1 MQATFSFSPTERT
14 IVEAHPIEGHAP
26 RAVVRMDEF
35 PNTFTI
41 HCPTVE
47 AAEKI
52 AEAIREAFAKPAA
65 VQVAA

>member
-1 MQATFSFSPTERT
+1 MQATFSFFPTNRA
-14 IVEAHPIEGHAP
+14 IVKAHPIEGHAP
-26 RAVVRMDEF
+26 CAVVRIDEF

-41 HCPTVE
+41 HCPTLE

-52 AEAIREAFAKPAA
+52 AEALREAFANPAA